1 MQADIALGLLE
12 TSSIARGVEALDA
25 MCKAAGV
32 EIAKAEATAR
42 GKYLIIITGPVGEV
56 ESSLSA
62 GAELAKGVV
71 LAQFIIRN
79 VHKDALSALSAKNKN
94 VKLEAVAMLETK
106 DAMAALFGA
115 DIACKAAKVSLIEIK
130 LGAGVGG
137 KGFFS
142 LTGEVGAV
150 KTAVAAAALALP
162 EEAIVSK
169 ILIPNAHSQLGKAL
183 L

>member
-32 EIAKAEATAR
+32 EIGKAEATAR

-56 ESSLSA
+56 ESSMRV
-62 GAELAKGVV
+62 GADLAKGVV
-71 LAQFIIRN
+71 VSEFLIRN
-79 VHKDALSALSAKNKN
+79 VHKDALAALSGKNKS
-94 VKLEAVAMLETK
+94 VKLEAVAILETK
-106 DAMAALFGA
+106 DAMAALYGA

-130 LGAGVGG
+130 LGSGVGG

-142 LTGEVGAV
+142 ITGEVGAV
-150 KTAVAAAALALP
+150 KTAVAAAALAVP
-162 EEAIVSK
+162 EDAVISK
-169 ILIPNAHSQLGKAL
+169 ILIPNAHSQMGKAL

>member
-1 MQADIALGLLE
+1 MQADIAVGLLE

-32 EIAKAEATAR
+32 EIAKSEATAR

-56 ESSLSA
+56 ESSLRA
-62 GAELAKGVV
+62 GADIAKGAVV
-71 LAQFIIRN
+71 AEFIIRN

-94 VKLEAVAMLETK
+94 ARLEAVAMLETK
-106 DAMAALFGA
+106 DAMAALYGA
-115 DIACKAAKVSLIEIK
+115 DTACKAAKVALIEIK
-130 LGAGVGG
+130 LGSGIGG

-142 LTGEVGAV
+142 ITGEVGAV
-150 KTAVAAAALALP
+150 KTAVSAAAQVLP

>member
-12 TSSIARGVEALDA
+12 TSSIARGIEALDA

-32 EIAKAEATAR
+32 EIAKSEPTAR

-56 ESSLSA
+56 ESSMRT
-62 GAELAKGVV
+62 GTETAKGVV
-71 LAQFIIRN
+71 IAEFVIRN
-79 VHKDALSALSAKNKN
+79 IHKDALAALSGKNKSA
-94 VKLEAVAMLETK
+94 KLEAVAILETK
-106 DAMAALFGA
+106 DAMGALYGA

-130 LGAGVGG
+130 LGTGIGG

-142 LTGEVGAV
+142 ITGEVGAV
-150 KTAVAAAALALP
+150 KTAVAAAALSLP
-162 EEAIVSK
+162 EDAIVSK